1 MSVVERGK
9 SDTSTL
15 WAATSTGRVF
25 VSKNADAAGAATV
38 QLVRIDGFAAS
49 DPPRY
54 PSAIFVDPNDANH
67 AWITYS
73 GFNAKTPATPGHV
86 FELRFT
92 PADGAN
98 PATATFTSLDG
109 HKINGF
115 GDIPASSIVV
125 SENGWVYV
133 GNDFGVVQKQKNS
146 DVWHMTAAG
155 LPNVTVA
162 DLVLVPERGVLYAA
176 THGQGV
182 WQLKVQ

>member
-1 MSVVERGK
+1 VVERGK
-9 SDTSTL
+9 NDTSTL

-25 VSKNADAAGAATV
+25 ISKNADAADAASV
-38 QLVRIDGFAAS
+38 QLIRIDGFSAN

-54 PSAIFVDPNDANH
+54 PTAIFVDPADSNH

-73 GFNAKTPATPGHV
+73 GFNAKTPTTPGHV

-92 PADGAN
+92 PANGAN
-98 PATATFTSLDG
+98 PATATFASLDG
-109 HKINGF
+109 HKNNGY

-125 SENGWVYV
+125 SENGTLYV

-182 WQLKVQ
+182 WKLKVH